1 MVQTTLERVQEVLES
16 AERHI
21 RELQKEN
28 AQLRSLIGLDYQ
40 RDVTDFH
47 YKFGQYVGAT
57 PALPPIHVQEFRHKL
72 IDEEI
77 VRELLPAIEHEDL
90 PQIADGIVDGIYV
103 LQGTAVSY
111 GIQIAPIW
119 AKVHAYNMGKI
130 PVKSANGDM
139 KPLKPE
145 GYPHPDITRELMLQA
160 LQGEK

>member
-1 MVQTTLERVQEVLES
+1 MVQMTLERVQEILES

-40 RDVTDFH
+40 RDVMDFH
-47 YKFGQYVGAT
+47 YKFGQYVSGT
-57 PALPPIHVQEFRHKL
+57 PALPPIHVQEFRHGL

-77 VRELLPAIEHEDL
+77 VRELIPAIEARDL

-103 LQGTAVSY
+103 LIGTANSY

-119 AKVHAYNMGKI
+119 GKVHAYNMGKI
-130 PVKSANGDM
+130 PVKSENGDM

-145 GYPHPDITRELMLQA
+145 GYPHPDIARELE
-160 LQGEK
+160 LQGGR